1 VQRLLEVLAA
11 GKRVGEAGT
20 AFAEGSAAMAQTAR
34 SVVTDD
40 FELLVHDA
48 GDFKRSPSEH
58 GELVLGLLE
67 QGGLLVLDDLTPD
80 RSGADAIATGLSA
93 IHSSRPRRC

>member
-1 VQRLLEVLAA
+1 MQRLLEVLAA

-48 GDFKRSPSEH
+48 GDFKRSP
-58 GELVLGLLE
+58 GAR
-67 QGGLLVLDDLTPD
+67 
-80 RSGADAIATGLSA
+80 RSMASSSSA
-93 IHSSRPRRC
+93 CSSRAGFSSSTT